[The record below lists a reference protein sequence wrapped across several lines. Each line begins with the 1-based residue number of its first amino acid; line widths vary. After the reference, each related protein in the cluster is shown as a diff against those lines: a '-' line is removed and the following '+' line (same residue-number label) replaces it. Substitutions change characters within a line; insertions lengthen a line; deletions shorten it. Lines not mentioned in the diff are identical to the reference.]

1 MLRVPEKVKIVMMLF
16 LVLFMVS
23 PQNAQVSKYDKLN
36 QTKLGK
42 NGLSSDG
49 GGKIIFSKN
58 PIDANN
64 PVNISNSF
72 SAGDNIYALI
82 QVEEPWNEIKKIGSS
97 DKTEAKVP
105 LVMLIDDERLFQY
118 ITIKN
123 QDIIKGK
130 QLLLDIA
137 PDTDKMKTYS
147 DPQILFPD
155 AYGSKWGPAT
165 FTDKFSRLSSGT
177 HSVKME
183 VQSYGRVYAA
193 GEFTISGNDYSSY
206 AVLFENIKTAI
217 TNNRTMP
224 AAGMSNATLEAE
236 MMKLC
241 INSGLKNIKKL
252 VIVDKDWWIDR
263 VSGGDSPVNSR
274 HLAAAVGIKES
285 DGSCYYK
292 TVTFHQYKL
301 INGNFGPLEF
311 THASDKVV
319 IPAGSL

>member
-1 MLRVPEKVKIVMMLF
+1 MLRVPEKVKIVMMMF

-123 QDIIKGK
+123 QDI
-130 QLLLDIA
+130 
-137 PDTDKMKTYS
+137 DKRETAS
-147 DPQILFPD
+147 
-155 AYGSKWGPAT
+155 
-165 FTDKFSRLSSGT
+165 
-177 HSVKME
+177 
-183 VQSYGRVYAA
+183 A
-193 GEFTISGNDYSSY
+193 GYCT
-206 AVLFENIKTAI
+206 
-217 TNNRTMP
+217 
-224 AAGMSNATLEAE
+224 
-236 MMKLC
+236 
-241 INSGLKNIKKL
+241 
-252 VIVDKDWWIDR
+252 
-263 VSGGDSPVNSR
+263 
-274 HLAAAVGIKES
+274 
-285 DGSCYYK
+285 
-292 TVTFHQYKL
+292 
-301 INGNFGPLEF
+301 
-311 THASDKVV
+311 
-319 IPAGSL
+319 